1 MRASDTVSA
10 GATEFAS
17 ALRQFLDDWPQ
28 VDTVAAT
35 FRLPGGSM
43 LTVRLAG
50 PVLELEDDMG
60 NSLIVPQQ
68 NDPAI

>member
-1 MRASDTVSA
+1 MASPGVTD
-10 GATEFAS
+10 FAL

-35 FRLPGGSM
+35 FRLPGGPM

-50 PVLELEDDMG
+50 PVLELEDSEG
-60 NSLIVPQQ
+60 NLVTVPMRL
-68 NDPAI
+68 

>member
-1 MRASDTVSA
+1 MESA
-10 GATEFAS
+10 GVTEFATS
-17 ALRQFLDDWPQ
+17 LRQFLDEWPQ

-60 NSLIVPQQ
+60 NRLFVPQG
-68 NDPAI
+68 